1 MKTVEKEREEMM
13 GDKLR
18 LFFRVLQAG
27 RDKVP
32 SCRTSLSAEDYQ
44 EHQSKMWNWINKM
57 DTELMSIVLRD
68 DDASLEV
75 SKCYRRLIQSKD
87 TFEHQKR

>member
-44 EHQSKMWNWINKM
+44 EHQSKM
-57 DTELMSIVLRD
+57 
-68 DDASLEV
+68 
-75 SKCYRRLIQSKD
+75 
-87 TFEHQKR
+87 